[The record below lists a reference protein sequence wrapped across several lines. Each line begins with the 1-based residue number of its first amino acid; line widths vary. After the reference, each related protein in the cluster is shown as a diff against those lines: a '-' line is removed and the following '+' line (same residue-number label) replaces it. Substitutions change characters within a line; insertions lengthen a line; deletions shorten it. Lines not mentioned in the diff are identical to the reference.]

1 MRKTMTRDKNDEKDF
16 YKLLEEQIRRI
27 GLSYSTKLKL
37 FKVIFSL
44 LIVLGS
50 FFFFT
55 TLLPYIYIHIEKEN
69 ISKQQNDT
77 LYEINQLNSKIKQVK
92 NGIYI
97 LGESNNIFKA
107 LHDQIIRGPEDLRA
121 FAVNLWLPNS
131 SQTGLQDTVDKGFQN
146 CSMTPAVTYEWLDCN
161 VRTKISSQLDGY
173 KQLLYHNIT
182 VPVLMVGEEL
192 LESKDKIALK
202 EELDDIQQSLLDKLD
217 NQKNEMK
224 IYPQIFTLTM
234 SGSAE
239 ANVIFNEM
247 FLDSWNEYEQIIGD
261 QNNRLKDLLPKIQ
274 SNLGKKGGDL
284 LSDLEDEKKRLQKTS
299 DELLSQMDQI
309 DMRFKQPV
317 SPFQNILLIEIIPL
331 FPMSLALGFLVS
343 ISILRDVYQLRGAL
357 YQLYKKRYS
366 ESDMILDEHIV
377 VNAPLWIDP
386 LKPTQNHIA
395 RFFVLVIPFLFFLI
409 TLIMLIYMW
418 FFIHD
423 TFDLFSD
430 ATYFNRIIYG
440 MSYALSIA
448 IFTYSFLIIIK
459 EYNLI
464 LQLEFKEKQ

>member
-131 SQTGLQDTVDKGFQN
+131 SQTGLQDTVEKGFQN
-146 CSMTPAVTYEWLDCN
+146 CSITPAVTYEWLDCN

-217 NQKNEMK
+217 KQKKEMK

-274 SNLGKKGGDL
+274 SNLGKNGGDL

-299 DELLSQMDQI
+299 DELLSQIDEI

-357 YQLYKKRYS
+357 YQLYKKRHS
-366 ESDMILDEHIV
+366 ESDMLIDQHIV

-423 TFDLFSD
+423 PFNLFSD
-430 ATYFNRIIYG
+430 ATYFGRIIYG

>member
-16 YKLLEEQIRRI
+16 HKLLEEQIRRI

-44 LIVLGS
+44 SIVLGS

-131 SQTGLQDTVDKGFQN
+131 SQTGLQDTVEKGFQN

-182 VPVLMVGEEL
+182 VPVLIVGEEL

-217 NQKNEMK
+217 NQKKEME

-261 QNNRLKDLLPKIQ
+261 QNNRLQDLLLKIQ

-299 DELLSQMDQI
+299 DELLSQIDQI
-309 DMRFKQPV
+309 EMRFKQPF

-366 ESDMILDEHIV
+366 ESDMLVDQHIV

-395 RFFVLVIPFLFFLI
+395 RFFLLVIPFLFFLI

-423 TFDLFSD
+423 TFNLFSD
-430 ATYFNRIIYG
+430 ATYFGRIIYG

>member
-1 MRKTMTRDKNDEKDF
+1 MTRDKNDEKHF
-16 YKLLEEQIRRI
+16 YELLEEQIRRI
-27 GLSYSTKLKL
+27 FLSYSSKLKL

-44 LIVLGS
+44 LIVLWS

-55 TLLPYIYIHIEKEN
+55 TLLPFIYIHIEKET

-77 LYEINQLNSKIKQVK
+77 LYEINQVNNKIKQVK

-107 LHDQIIRGPEDLRA
+107 LHDQIIRGPEDLRV

-131 SQTGLQDTVDKGFQN
+131 SQTGLQDTVDKGFRN
-146 CSMTPAVTYEWLDCN
+146 CNMMPTETYEWLDCN

-173 KQLLYHNIT
+173 KQFLYHNIT

-202 EELDDIQQSLLDKLD
+202 DELENIQQSLLDKLD
-217 NQKNEMK
+217 NQKKEMK

-234 SGSAE
+234 SGNAE
-239 ANVIFNEM
+239 VNVIFNEM
-247 FLDSWNEYEQIIGD
+247 FLDSWNEYEQIIGN
-261 QNNRLKDLLPKIQ
+261 QNNRLKDVLPKIQ

-299 DELLSQMDQI
+299 DELLRQIDQI
-309 DMRFKQPV
+309 DVQFKQPV

-331 FPMSLALGFLVS
+331 YPMSLALGFLVS
-343 ISILRDVYQLRGAL
+343 ISILRDVYQLRRVL

-366 ESDMILDEHIV
+366 ESDILVDEHIV
-377 VNAPLWIDP
+377 INAPLWIDP

-395 RFFVLVIPFLFFLI
+395 RFFVLVIPFLFFSI

-418 FFIHD
+418 FFIHY
-423 TFDLFSD
+423 TFNLFSD
-430 ATYFNRIIYG
+430 AAYFSRIMYG
-440 MSYALSIA
+440 MLYTLSIA

-459 EYNLI
+459 EFNLI
-464 LQLEFKEKQ
+464 LQLKYKEKQ

>member
-1 MRKTMTRDKNDEKDF
+1 
-16 YKLLEEQIRRI
+16 
-27 GLSYSTKLKL
+27 
-37 FKVIFSL
+37 
-44 LIVLGS
+44 
-50 FFFFT
+50 
-55 TLLPYIYIHIEKEN
+55 
-69 ISKQQNDT
+69 
-77 LYEINQLNSKIKQVK
+77 
-92 NGIYI
+92 
-97 LGESNNIFKA
+97 
-107 LHDQIIRGPEDLRA
+107 
-121 FAVNLWLPNS
+121 
-131 SQTGLQDTVDKGFQN
+131 
-146 CSMTPAVTYEWLDCN
+146 
-161 VRTKISSQLDGY
+161 
-173 KQLLYHNIT
+173 
-182 VPVLMVGEEL
+182 
-192 LESKDKIALK
+192 
-202 EELDDIQQSLLDKLD
+202 
-217 NQKNEMK
+217 MK

-247 FLDSWNEYEQIIGD
+247 FLDSWNEYDQIIGD

-299 DELLSQMDQI
+299 DELLSQIDQI
-309 DMRFKQPV
+309 DIRFQQPV

-366 ESDMILDEHIV
+366 ESDMLIDQHIV

-423 TFDLFSD
+423 TFNLFSD
-430 ATYFNRIIYG
+430 ATYFSRIIYG

-464 LQLEFKEKQ
+464 LQLKFKEKQ

>member
-1 MRKTMTRDKNDEKDF
+1 MTRDKNDEKDF
-16 YKLLEEQIRRI
+16 YELLEEQIRRI
-27 GLSYSTKLKL
+27 FLSYSSKLKM

-131 SQTGLQDTVDKGFQN
+131 SQTGLQDTVEKGFQN

-217 NQKNEMK
+217 NQKKEME

-261 QNNRLKDLLPKIQ
+261 QNNRLQDLLLKIQ

-299 DELLSQMDQI
+299 DELLSQIDQI
-309 DMRFKQPV
+309 EMRFKQPF

-366 ESDMILDEHIV
+366 ESDMLVDQHIV

-395 RFFVLVIPFLFFLI
+395 RFFLLVIPFLFFLI

-423 TFDLFSD
+423 TFNLFSD
-430 ATYFNRIIYG
+430 ATYFGRIIYG

>member
-1 MRKTMTRDKNDEKDF
+1 MTRDKNDEKDF
-16 YKLLEEQIRRI
+16 HKLLEEQIRRI

-131 SQTGLQDTVDKGFQN
+131 SQTGLQDTVEKGFQN

-217 NQKNEMK
+217 NQKKEME

-261 QNNRLKDLLPKIQ
+261 QNNRLQDLLLKIQ

-299 DELLSQMDQI
+299 DELLSQIDQI
-309 DMRFKQPV
+309 EMRFKQPF

-366 ESDMILDEHIV
+366 ESDMLVDQHIV

-395 RFFVLVIPFLFFLI
+395 RFFLLVIPFLFFLI

-423 TFDLFSD
+423 TFNLFSD
-430 ATYFNRIIYG
+430 ATYFGRIIYG

>member
-1 MRKTMTRDKNDEKDF
+1 MTRDKNDEKDF
-16 YKLLEEQIRRI
+16 YQLLEEQIRRI
-27 GLSYSTKLKL
+27 FLSYSSKLKM

-55 TLLPYIYIHIEKEN
+55 TLLPYIYIHIEKES
-69 ISKQQNDT
+69 ISKQQNDI
-77 LYEINQLNSKIKQVK
+77 LYEINQLNNKIKQVK

-131 SQTGLQDTVDKGFQN
+131 SQTGPQHTVDKGFQN
-146 CSMTPAVTYEWLDCN
+146 CSMMPRVTYEWLDCN
-161 VRTKISSQLDGY
+161 VRTKIPSQLDGY
-173 KQLLYHNIT
+173 KQILYHNIT

-192 LESKDKIALK
+192 LESKDKLALK
-202 EELDDIQQSLLDKLD
+202 EELDDIQQSLVDKWD
-217 NQKNEMK
+217 NQKKEMK
-224 IYPQIFTLTM
+224 TYPQILTLTM
-234 SGSAE
+234 SGNAE
-239 ANVIFNEM
+239 VNVIFNEM
-247 FLDSWNEYEQIIGD
+247 FLDSWNEYEQIIGN
-261 QNNRLKDLLPKIQ
+261 QNNRLKDLLSKIQ

-299 DELLSQMDQI
+299 DELLSQIDQI
-309 DMRFKQPV
+309 DIRFKQPV
-317 SPFQNILLIEIIPL
+317 SPFQNILLIETIPL
-331 FPMSLALGFLVS
+331 YPISLALGFLVS
-343 ISILRDVYQLRGAL
+343 ISILRDAYQLRGAL

-366 ESDMILDEHIV
+366 ESDMLVNQHIV
-377 VNAPLWIDP
+377 INAPLWIDP

-395 RFFVLVIPFLFFLI
+395 RFFVFVIPFVFFLI
-409 TLIMLIYMW
+409 TLIMLIYIW
-418 FFIHD
+418 FFIDD
-423 TFDLFSD
+423 TFNLFSD
-430 ATYFNRIIYG
+430 ITYFSRIMYG
-440 MSYALSIA
+440 MGYTLSIA

-464 LQLEFKEKQ
+464 LPLKLRGKHES

>member
-131 SQTGLQDTVDKGFQN
+131 SQTGLQNTIDKGFQN

-217 NQKNEMK
+217 NQKKEMK

-299 DELLSQMDQI
+299 DELLTQIDQS
-309 DMRFKQPV
+309 DMRFKHPV

-366 ESDMILDEHIV
+366 ESDMLIDQHIV

-386 LKPTQNHIA
+386 LKPTQNHIG

-423 TFDLFSD
+423 TFNLFSD

-464 LQLEFKEKQ
+464 LQLEFKENQ

>member
-131 SQTGLQDTVDKGFQN
+131 SQTGLQNTIDKGFQN

-217 NQKNEMK
+217 NQKKEMK

-299 DELLSQMDQI
+299 DELLTQIDQI
-309 DMRFKQPV
+309 DMRFKHPV

-366 ESDMILDEHIV
+366 ESDMLIDQHIV

-386 LKPTQNHIA
+386 LKPTQNHIG

-423 TFDLFSD
+423 TFNLFSD

-464 LQLEFKEKQ
+464 LQLEFKENQ

>member
-1 MRKTMTRDKNDEKDF
+1 MTRDKNDEKDF
-16 YKLLEEQIRRI
+16 HKLLEEQIRRI

-131 SQTGLQDTVDKGFQN
+131 SQTGLQDTVEKGFQN

-217 NQKNEMK
+217 NQKKEMK

-299 DELLSQMDQI
+299 DELLSQIDQI
-309 DMRFKQPV
+309 EMRFKQPV

-366 ESDMILDEHIV
+366 ESDMLIDQHIV

-395 RFFVLVIPFLFFLI
+395 RFFVLVIPSLFFLI

-423 TFDLFSD
+423 TFNLFSD
-430 ATYFNRIIYG
+430 ATYFGRIIYG

>member
-1 MRKTMTRDKNDEKDF
+1 MRKTMTRDKSNEKDF
-16 YKLLEEQIRRI
+16 HKLLEEQIRRI

-131 SQTGLQDTVDKGFQN
+131 SQTGLQDTVEKGFQN

-217 NQKNEMK
+217 NQKKEME

-261 QNNRLKDLLPKIQ
+261 QNNRLQDLLLKIQ

-299 DELLSQMDQI
+299 DELLSQIDQI
-309 DMRFKQPV
+309 EMRFKQPF

-366 ESDMILDEHIV
+366 ESDMLVDQHIV

-395 RFFVLVIPFLFFLI
+395 RFFLLVIPFLFFLI

-423 TFDLFSD
+423 TFNLFSD
-430 ATYFNRIIYG
+430 ATYFGRIIYG

>member
-1 MRKTMTRDKNDEKDF
+1 MTRDKNDEKDF
-16 YKLLEEQIRRI
+16 YELLEEQIRRI
-27 GLSYSTKLKL
+27 FLSYSSKLKL

-55 TLLPYIYIHIEKEN
+55 TLLPYIYIHIEKES

-131 SQTGLQDTVDKGFQN
+131 SQTGPQHTVDKGFQN
-146 CSMTPAVTYEWLDCN
+146 CSMMPRVTYEWLDCN

-217 NQKNEMK
+217 NQKKEMK

-299 DELLSQMDQI
+299 DELLSQIDQI

-366 ESDMILDEHIV
+366 ESDMLIDQHIV

-418 FFIHD
+418 FFIHY
-423 TFDLFSD
+423 TFNLFSD
-430 ATYFNRIIYG
+430 ATYFSRIMYG
-440 MSYALSIA
+440 MLYTLSIA

>member
-16 YKLLEEQIRRI
+16 YELLEEQIRRI

-55 TLLPYIYIHIEKEN
+55 TLLPHIYIHIEKEN

-131 SQTGLQDTVDKGFQN
+131 SQTGLQDTVEKGFQN

-217 NQKNEMK
+217 NQKKEMK

-284 LSDLEDEKKRLQKTS
+284 LSDLEDEKKRLQKTL
-299 DELLSQMDQI
+299 DELLSQIDQI

-366 ESDMILDEHIV
+366 ESDMLIDEHIV

-423 TFDLFSD
+423 TFNLFSD
-430 ATYFNRIIYG
+430 ATYFGRIIHG
-440 MSYALSIA
+440 LSYALSIA

>member
-1 MRKTMTRDKNDEKDF
+1 MTRDKNDEKDF
-16 YKLLEEQIRRI
+16 YQLLEEQIRRI
-27 GLSYSTKLKL
+27 FLSYSSKLKM

-55 TLLPYIYIHIEKEN
+55 TLLPYIYIHIEKES
-69 ISKQQNDT
+69 ISKQQNDI
-77 LYEINQLNSKIKQVK
+77 LYEINQLNNKIKQVK

-131 SQTGLQDTVDKGFQN
+131 SQTGPQHTVDKGFQN
-146 CSMTPAVTYEWLDCN
+146 CSMMPRVTYEWLDCN
-161 VRTKISSQLDGY
+161 VRTKIPSQLDGY
-173 KQLLYHNIT
+173 KQILYHNIT

-192 LESKDKIALK
+192 LESKDKLALK
-202 EELDDIQQSLLDKLD
+202 EELDDIQQSLVDKWD
-217 NQKNEMK
+217 NQKKEMK
-224 IYPQIFTLTM
+224 TYPQILTLTM
-234 SGSAE
+234 SGNAE
-239 ANVIFNEM
+239 VNVIFNEM
-247 FLDSWNEYEQIIGD
+247 FLDSWNEYEQIIGN
-261 QNNRLKDLLPKIQ
+261 QNNRLKDLLSKIQ

-299 DELLSQMDQI
+299 DELLSQIDQI
-309 DMRFKQPV
+309 DIRFKQPV
-317 SPFQNILLIEIIPL
+317 SPFQNILLIETIPL
-331 FPMSLALGFLVS
+331 YPISLALGFLVS
-343 ISILRDVYQLRGAL
+343 ISILRDAYQLRGAL

-366 ESDMILDEHIV
+366 ESDMLVNQHIV
-377 VNAPLWIDP
+377 INAPLWIDP

-395 RFFVLVIPFLFFLI
+395 RFFVFVIPFVFFLI
-409 TLIMLIYMW
+409 TLIMLIYIW
-418 FFIHD
+418 FFIDD
-423 TFDLFSD
+423 TFNLFSD
-430 ATYFNRIIYG
+430 VTYFSRIMYG
-440 MSYALSIA
+440 MGYTLSIA

-464 LQLEFKEKQ
+464 LPLKLRGKHES

>member
-1 MRKTMTRDKNDEKDF
+1 MTRDKNDEKDF

-77 LYEINQLNSKIKQVK
+77 LYEIDQLNSKIKQVK

-131 SQTGLQDTVDKGFQN
+131 SQTGLQDTVEKGFQN

-217 NQKNEMK
+217 NQKKEMK

-234 SGSAE
+234 SGNAE
-239 ANVIFNEM
+239 VNVIFNEM
-247 FLDSWNEYEQIIGD
+247 FLDSWNEYEQIIGN
-261 QNNRLKDLLPKIQ
+261 QNNRLKDLLSKIQ

-299 DELLSQMDQI
+299 DELLSQIDQI
-309 DMRFKQPV
+309 DIRFKQPV

-366 ESDMILDEHIV
+366 ESDMLIDQHIV

-423 TFDLFSD
+423 TFNLFSD
-430 ATYFNRIIYG
+430 VTYFSRIMYG
-440 MSYALSIA
+440 MGYTLSIV

-464 LQLEFKEKQ
+464 LQLKFKEKQ

>member
-16 YKLLEEQIRRI
+16 HKLLEEQIRRI

-131 SQTGLQDTVDKGFQN
+131 SQTGLQDTVEKGFQN

-217 NQKNEMK
+217 NQKKEMK

-261 QNNRLKDLLPKIQ
+261 QNNRLQDLLLKIQ

-299 DELLSQMDQI
+299 DELLSQIDQI
-309 DMRFKQPV
+309 EMRFKQPF

-366 ESDMILDEHIV
+366 ESDMLVDQHIV

-395 RFFVLVIPFLFFLI
+395 RFFLLVIPFLFFLI

-423 TFDLFSD
+423 TFNLFSD
-430 ATYFNRIIYG
+430 ATYFGRIIYG

>member
-1 MRKTMTRDKNDEKDF
+1 MTRDKNDEKDL
-16 YKLLEEQIRRI
+16 YESLEEQIRRI
-27 GLSYSTKLKL
+27 FLSYSNKLKL

-55 TLLPYIYIHIEKEN
+55 TLLPYFYTHIEKES
-69 ISKQQNDT
+69 ISKQQNDI
-77 LYEINQLNSKIKQVK
+77 LYEINQLNNKIKQVK

-131 SQTGLQDTVDKGFQN
+131 SQTGMPDTIDKGFQN
-146 CSMTPAVTYEWLDCN
+146 CSMMPIVTYEWLDCN
-161 VRTKISSQLDGY
+161 VRTKIPSQLDGY

-192 LESKDKIALK
+192 LESKDKLALK
-202 EELDDIQQSLLDKLD
+202 EELDDIQQSLVDKLD
-217 NQKNEMK
+217 NQKKEMK

-234 SGSAE
+234 SGNAQV
-239 ANVIFNEM
+239 NVIFNEM
-247 FLDSWNEYEQIIGD
+247 FLDSWNEYEQIIGN
-261 QNNRLKDLLPKIQ
+261 QNNRLKALLSKIQ
-274 SNLGKKGGDL
+274 SNLDRKGEDV
-284 LSDLEDEKKRLQKTS
+284 LSDLEEEKKRLQKTS
-299 DELLSQMDQI
+299 DELLSQIDQI
-309 DMRFKQPV
+309 DIRSKQPV
-317 SPFQNILLIEIIPL
+317 SHFQNILLIEIIPL
-331 FPMSLALGFLVS
+331 YPMSLALGFLVS
-343 ISILRDVYQLRGAL
+343 MSIFRDVYQLRGAL

-366 ESDMILDEHIV
+366 ESDILVNESIV

-409 TLIMLIYMW
+409 SVIMLVYIW

-423 TFDLFSD
+423 TLNLFSD
-430 ATYFNRIIYG
+430 VTYFSRIIYG
-440 MSYALSIA
+440 MLYMLSIA
-448 IFTYSFLIIIK
+448 IFTYSFSIIIK

-464 LQLEFKEKQ
+464 LPLKFKEKQ

>member
-16 YKLLEEQIRRI
+16 YELLEEQIRRI

-131 SQTGLQDTVDKGFQN
+131 SQTGLQDTVEKGFQN
-146 CSMTPAVTYEWLDCN
+146 CSITPAVTYEWLDCN

-217 NQKNEMK
+217 KQKKEMK
-224 IYPQIFTLTM
+224 IYPQILTLTM
-234 SGSAE
+234 SGNAE
-239 ANVIFNEM
+239 VNVIFNEM
-247 FLDSWNEYEQIIGD
+247 FLDSWNEYEQIIGN

-274 SNLGKKGGDL
+274 SNLGKNGGDL

-299 DELLSQMDQI
+299 DELLSQIDQI

-357 YQLYKKRYS
+357 YQLYKKRHS
-366 ESDMILDEHIV
+366 ESDMLIDQHIV

-423 TFDLFSD
+423 PFNLFSD
-430 ATYFNRIIYG
+430 ATYFGRIIYG

>member
-16 YKLLEEQIRRI
+16 HKLLEEQIRRI

-44 LIVLGS
+44 SIVLGS

-131 SQTGLQDTVDKGFQN
+131 SQTGLQDTVEKGFQN

-182 VPVLMVGEEL
+182 VPVLIVGEEL

-217 NQKNEMK
+217 NQKKEME

-261 QNNRLKDLLPKIQ
+261 QNNRLQDLLLKIQ

-299 DELLSQMDQI
+299 DELLSQIDQI
-309 DMRFKQPV
+309 EMRFKQPF

-366 ESDMILDEHIV
+366 ESDMLVDQHIV

-395 RFFVLVIPFLFFLI
+395 RFFLLVIPFLFFLI

-423 TFDLFSD
+423 TFNLFSD
-430 ATYFNRIIYG
+430 ATYFGRIIYG

-448 IFTYSFLIIIK
+448 IFTYSFIIIIK

>member
-16 YKLLEEQIRRI
+16 HKLLEEQIRRI
-27 GLSYSTKLKL
+27 GLSYSAKLKL

-131 SQTGLQDTVDKGFQN
+131 SQTGLQDTVEKGFQN
-146 CSMTPAVTYEWLDCN
+146 CSMTPAATYEWLDCN

-217 NQKNEMK
+217 NQKKEMK

-261 QNNRLKDLLPKIQ
+261 QNNRLQDLLPKIQ

-299 DELLSQMDQI
+299 DELLSQIDQI
-309 DMRFKQPV
+309 EMRFKQPV

-343 ISILRDVYQLRGAL
+343 ISILRDLYQLRGAL

-366 ESDMILDEHIV
+366 ESDMLIDQHIV

-395 RFFVLVIPFLFFLI
+395 RFFVLVIPSLFFLI

-423 TFDLFSD
+423 TFNLFSD
-430 ATYFNRIIYG
+430 ATYFGRIIYG
-440 MSYALSIA
+440 MSYALSIV

>member
-131 SQTGLQDTVDKGFQN
+131 SQTGLQDTVEKGFQN

-217 NQKNEMK
+217 NQKKEMK

-299 DELLSQMDQI
+299 DELLSQIDQI
-309 DMRFKQPV
+309 DMRFKQPF

-366 ESDMILDEHIV
+366 ESDMLIDQQIV

-395 RFFVLVIPFLFFLI
+395 RFFVLVIPSLFFLI

-423 TFDLFSD
+423 TFNLFSD
-430 ATYFNRIIYG
+430 ATYFGRIIYG

>member
-16 YKLLEEQIRRI
+16 HKLLEEQIRRI

-131 SQTGLQDTVDKGFQN
+131 SQTGLQDTVEKGYQN

-217 NQKNEMK
+217 NQKKEMK

-299 DELLSQMDQI
+299 DELLSQIDQI
-309 DMRFKQPV
+309 DIRFKQPF

-366 ESDMILDEHIV
+366 ESDMLVDQHIV

-395 RFFVLVIPFLFFLI
+395 RFFLLVIPFLFFLI

-423 TFDLFSD
+423 TFNLFSD
-430 ATYFNRIIYG
+430 ATYFGRIIYG

>member
-1 MRKTMTRDKNDEKDF
+1 MTRDKNDEKDF
-16 YKLLEEQIRRI
+16 YELLEEQIRRI

-131 SQTGLQDTVDKGFQN
+131 SQTVLQDTVEKGFRN

-217 NQKNEMK
+217 NQKKEMK

-239 ANVIFNEM
+239 ANVIFNQM

-274 SNLGKKGGDL
+274 SILGKKGGDL

-299 DELLSQMDQI
+299 DELLSQIDQI
-309 DMRFKQPV
+309 DLRFKQPV

-366 ESDMILDEHIV
+366 ESDIILDEHIV

-423 TFDLFSD
+423 TFNLFSD